1 MPLTKN
7 TFTMV
12 QCKLKPFYAIF
23 FFRFHLFFFRGGGGG
38 GGGGFK
44 PESYSNLFQ
53 QSIEPD
59 MLVKVLHL
67 LLHLVRWYDTL
78 KMDFFLHYF
87 QHFYMCLM

>member
-12 QCKLKPFYAIF
+12 QCKLKP
-23 FFRFHLFFFRGGGGG
+23 
-38 GGGGFK
+38 FK